1 MAIWIDE
8 RSLKDHLNVRPSR
21 IEGFLSGPL
30 LQRQLVG
37 VPGTT
42 RQLVGGQRAPDARV
56 GTIEARVPLTA
67 LPDRPATLRTLE
79 LALTGER
86 WLRTIDRP
94 GVRTRCHVTMAP
106 REIPQARGL
115 TIPTVL
121 ITLTCVALD
130 GSSEHTPARSP
141 VLCSTTPA
149 AVPTGSLPTTGWLMA
164 WGYTSPLTITY
175 RTGRGD
181 ATTLVITQAL
191 ATGEHCALDLL
202 TEDVWHVAASGTRA
216 KVASVAGTFP
226 ACDPRDAVG
235 SLAPTLALSSG
246 SGLLLPTLHDR
257 I

>member
-1 MAIWIDE
+1 MIWIDE
-8 RSLKDHLNVRPSR
+8 RSLKEQLNVRPSR

-42 RQLVGGQRAPDARV
+42 RQLVGGQRAPEARV
-56 GTIEARVPLTA
+56 GVIEANVPLAA
-67 LPDRPATLRTLE
+67 LTDRTETIRALE

-86 WLRTIDRP
+86 WIRTIDRP
-94 GVRTRCHVTMAP
+94 GVRTRCYVTMAA
-106 REIPQARGL
+106 RELPQARGL
-115 TIPTVL
+115 TIPRIQV
-121 ITLTCVALD
+121 ILTCVALD
-130 GSSEHTPARSP
+130 GSSEHTPARPP
-141 VLCSTTPA
+141 VLLSTTPA

-164 WGYTSPLTITY
+164 WGGSSPLTITY
-175 RTGRGD
+175 RTGRGE
-181 ATTLVITQAL
+181 ATTLGITQAL
-191 ATGEHCALDLL
+191 ATGEHLAVDLL
-202 TEDVWHVAASGTRA
+202 TEDVWHVAASGTRT